1 MHCGSVLIFVMSC
14 NKLPYLMTGVVILIA
29 ALYRGV
35 LLIHI
40 TNALI
45 VVVITISG
53 TAWMQMLFMISLIV
67 FNFGAVECG
76 IDERGY

>member
-45 VVVITISG
+45 VVVITMSG
-53 TAWMQMLFMISLIV
+53 TA
-67 FNFGAVECG
+67 
-76 IDERGY
+76 